1 MVNNSLETTEDY
13 YQFLQNRAN
22 NIVNTIIS
30 KDREYTESHWL
41 ENFEEACREEGLPI
55 NCENLLKIL
64 NGYRLKHKVS
74 INKIQRDILKGKIL
88 NQDLINEKY
97 GDYINFM
104 LIEQA
109 IILKYNHINKVS
121 F

>member
-1 MVNNSLETTEDY
+1 MKNK
-13 YQFLQNRAN
+13 FLKWWNREWSA
-22 NIVNTIIS
+22 
-30 KDREYTESHWL
+30 W
-41 ENFEEACREEGLPI
+41 EEFD
-55 NCENLLKIL
+55 
-64 NGYRLKHKVS
+64 GYRLKHKVS

-109 IILKYNHINKVS
+109 IILKYNHINKIS